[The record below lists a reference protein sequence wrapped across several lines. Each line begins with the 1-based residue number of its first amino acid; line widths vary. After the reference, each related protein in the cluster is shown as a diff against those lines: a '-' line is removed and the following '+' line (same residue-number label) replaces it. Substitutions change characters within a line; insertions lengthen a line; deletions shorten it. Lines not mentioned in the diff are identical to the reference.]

1 MGNIKKELGM
11 SAFDFLT
18 VAISTGKPV
27 AEIAG
32 PLAHSLDSIL
42 SAVDYWNARK
52 VDQFINGI
60 NRDEKDSENFRK
72 LLFSDK
78 KKDERAG
85 RIISSIFQMETE
97 RKVEYLSFAGINFSN
112 EAKRIN
118 LRKMIFFAQG
128 SSLPI
133 HFQKTLHFCTP
144 VICRGKMI
152 IARMCRV

>member
-27 AEIAG
+27 AEIAD

-85 RIISSIFQMETE
+85 RIISSTFQMETE

-118 LRKMIFFAQG
+118 LRKMIFSRRVRPCQYTFRRPCIFAR
-128 SSLPI
+128 P
-133 HFQKTLHFCTP
+133 
-144 VICRGKMI
+144 
-152 IARMCRV
+152 